1 MFVSAVFAS
10 EVAEAVL
17 DAVDLS
23 REEGVPIGVIVA
35 GRVAFATTRF
45 DIDEALLIV
54 LPPIPVDQ
62 KGRMRL
68 AA

>member
-23 REEGVPIGVIVA
+23 RESGEPVGVVMT
-35 GRVAFATTRF
+35 GRIAFATTRF
-45 DIDEALLIV
+45 DVDDVMLVV
-54 LPPIPVDQ
+54 LPPLPTTNR
-62 KGRMRL
+62 RMHL
-68 AA
+68 VA